1 MMPNLERSN
10 RPDFAGINRRQ
21 ALVSTLATT
30 VALAA
35 GPGEG
40 SGASAVQ
47 PEAGAVDPRKRSPKR
62 YRMKK
67 SINLWAFPY
76 PGRMSLRECLQLA
89 KDAGF
94 EGIELNY
101 DLESELSPRSGAD
114 QFHAIRKIADEI
126 GIAISGLC
134 SFLYWPYSLTDNDP
148 ARRSRSME
156 LASLM
161 IEAAHALG
169 TENLLTIAGST
180 FIPWLPERE
189 PVPIDVC
196 ARRARESI
204 GKLLPIAEKLGV
216 YLNIENIVFNGYLTT
231 PDEMNAFV
239 DSFGSKHVQV
249 HFDTGNVMLFQFPEH
264 WIPILGRRIRNVHF
278 KEFSKKGTDH
288 TLESFRTL
296 LDGTTNWPAV
306 MDALER
312 VGYEGYVTFEYFH
325 PFLHYPEALIEQSS
339 DALDRILGRGI
350 ARRVVT

>member
-1 MMPNLERSN
+1 MQTSTSGELAQS
-10 RPDFAGINRRQ
+10 ASLINRRS
-21 ALVSTLATT
+21 AFRSTLTA
-30 VALAA
+30 AAGASLAA
-35 GPGEG
+35 GL
-40 SGASAVQ
+40 Q
-47 PEAGAVDPRKRSPKR
+47 PLRADPQADRPADPRKASPKP

-76 PGRMSLRECLQLA
+76 PARMTLRECLQLA

-94 EGIELNY
+94 DGIELNY
-101 DLESELSPRSGAD
+101 DLDNDLSPKSPMGHYRS
-114 QFHAIRKIADEI
+114 IRKLAQEI

-148 ARRSRSME
+148 ARRARGLE
-156 LASLM
+156 LARLM
-161 IEAAHALG
+161 IEAAHELG
-169 TENLLTIAGST
+169 TDNLLTIAGST
-180 FIPWLPERE
+180 YIPWIPERE

-196 ARRARESI
+196 DRRAREAI
-204 GKLLPIAEKLGV
+204 GQLVPLAEKRGIC
-216 YLNIENIVFNGYLTT
+216 LNIENIVFNGYLTT
-231 PDEMNAFV
+231 PAEMNAFV

-264 WIPILGRRIRNVHF
+264 WAPILGRRIKNVHF

-306 MDALER
+306 MEALEGA
-312 VGYEGYVTFEYFH
+312 GYEGYVTFEYFH

-339 DALDRILGRGI
+339 DALDRILGRRP
-350 ARRVVT
+350 ARRSQA